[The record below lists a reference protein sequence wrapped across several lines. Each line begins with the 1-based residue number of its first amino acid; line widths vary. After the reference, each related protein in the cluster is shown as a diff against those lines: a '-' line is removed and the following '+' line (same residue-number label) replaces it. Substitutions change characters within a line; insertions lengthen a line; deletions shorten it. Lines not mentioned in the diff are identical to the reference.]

1 MKKITMMFLIAFLIT
16 PNMIFAQME
25 TERDMMTED
34 RIVEING
41 TSMQSENQDTLSTDD
56 MSEIMPMMGMMG
68 HKNMSENNMG
78 GMMEMMSMMN
88 NGSMMGGLCL
98 NWLIMLLVLL
108 FLTLSIVALVRHILP
123 KKSSVE
129 PVNDALNILKVRYA
143 KGDINQQEFVSM
155 QKDLSTK

>member
-143 KGDINQQEFVSM
+143 NGDINQQEFVSM

>member
-1 MKKITMMFLIAFLIT
+1 MMFLIAFLIT

>member
-41 TSMQSENQDTLSTDD
+41 TSMQSENQDALSTDD

-68 HKNMSENNMG
+68 QKNMSENNMG